1 MVELIQRIDPVL
13 VGERLRAARERIAT
27 ACARAGRDPRD
38 VEVLVATK
46 YLAADQ
52 VPLLVD
58 AGVTIAGENRSQALV
73 EKVDVPGAER
83 LRWEFIGQ
91 LQSRKV
97 AEILPHVSRIHSV
110 CSDSVLKRL
119 ERHRDLARPELDVLI
134 QVNVSGEPAKDGIAP
149 DELGDVIA
157 RCPVPVAG
165 LMTMPPFAEDPEQSR
180 RWFAQLAALADAH
193 GLGVLSMGTT
203 QDYVV
208 AVEEGATVVRLGSGL
223 LRAAD

>member
-1 MVELIQRIDPVL
+1 MIPRIDPGFVAA
-13 VGERLRAARERIAT
+13 RLTEARERIAA
-27 ACARAGRDPRD
+27 ACARVGRDPD
-38 VEVLVATK
+38 GVEILVATK

-52 VPLLVD
+52 VPLLAD
-58 AGVTIAGENRSQALV
+58 AGVTIAGENRAQALL
-73 EKVDVPGAER
+73 EKVAVPGADR

-97 AEILPHVSRIHSV
+97 AEILPHVRRIHSV

-119 ERHRDLARPELDVLI
+119 ERHRELARPDLDVLI
-134 QVNVSGEPAKDGIAP
+134 QVNVSGEHAKDGVDP
-149 DELGDVIA
+149 NVLGDVIA
-157 RCPVPVAG
+157 RCPVRVAG

-180 RWFAQLAALADAH
+180 RWFARLQALADQH
-193 GLGVLSMGTT
+193 GLPELSMGTT

-223 LRAAD
+223 LRAE

>member
-1 MVELIQRIDPVL
+1 MVEVIPRIDPEFVAA
-13 VGERLRAARERIAT
+13 RLAEARERIAA
-27 ACARAGRDPRD
+27 ACARVGRDPD
-38 VEVLVATK
+38 GVEILVATK

-52 VPLLVD
+52 VPLLAD
-58 AGVTIAGENRSQALV
+58 AGVMIAGENRAQALL
-73 EKVDVPGAER
+73 EKIAVPGAER

-97 AEILPHVSRIHSV
+97 AEILPHVRRIHSV
-110 CSDSVLKRL
+110 CSGSVLGRL
-119 ERHRDLARPELDVLI
+119 ERHRELARPDLDVLI
-134 QVNVSGEPAKDGIAP
+134 QVNVSGEDAKDGVDP
-149 DELGDVIA
+149 ESVGDVIA

-180 RWFAQLAALADAH
+180 PWFARLKAIADQH
-193 GLGVLSMGTT
+193 GLAELSMGTT

-223 LRAAD
+223 LRAD